1 VVYSGCVMIGKKQ
14 PIQWY
19 CCTATGE
26 DREWMEGFDANDA
39 IGIAKAIPK
48 CILEAIG
55 KYDHEFS
62 GLCIRDINIML
73 LPLNELSDAGM

>member
-1 VVYSGCVMIGKKQ
+1 MEKQ
-14 PIQWY
+14 PIKWY

-26 DREWMEGFDANDA
+26 DREWREGVDANDA

-55 KYDHEFS
+55 KYDHEFG
-62 GLCIRDINIML
+62 GL
-73 LPLNELSDAGM
+73 LNKGYKHHVIAIK